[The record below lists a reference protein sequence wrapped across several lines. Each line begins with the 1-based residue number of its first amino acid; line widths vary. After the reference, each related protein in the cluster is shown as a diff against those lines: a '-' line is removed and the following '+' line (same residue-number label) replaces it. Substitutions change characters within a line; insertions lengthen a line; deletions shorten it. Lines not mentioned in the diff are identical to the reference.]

1 MRFFNCLIFI
11 ITCAL
16 IGCKNEEN
24 RVVINT
30 TSPDGHAFSF
40 MPIYEKGVTDI
51 TIYIAW
57 PMDWAYRETTNKAVP
72 FIGAQAILSGG
83 TADITPMELM
93 ESFNDKNSSGSLT
106 PTADYVFGQ
115 LSFPKEYREEVIKT
129 ASEMLHTPIFE
140 EKWIGRI
147 KQKITDNMARTYA
160 QTPNLLW
167 RVVRQATL
175 GDVPVNDYLNL
186 AD

>member
-1 MRFFNCLIFI
+1 MRFFNCMIFI

-24 RVVINT
+24 RVVIDT
-30 TSPDGHAFSF
+30 TSPEGHAFSF

-83 TADITPMELM
+83 TADIT
-93 ESFNDKNSSGSLT
+93 
-106 PTADYVFGQ
+106 
-115 LSFPKEYREEVIKT
+115 
-129 ASEMLHTPIFE
+129 
-140 EKWIGRI
+140 
-147 KQKITDNMARTYA
+147 
-160 QTPNLLW
+160 LW
-167 RVVRQATL
+167 
-175 GDVPVNDYLNL
+175 N
-186 AD
+186 

>member
-1 MRFFNCLIFI
+1 MIFI

-24 RVVINT
+24 RVVIDT
-30 TSPDGHAFSF
+30 TSPEGHAFSI

-72 FIGAQAILSGG
+72 FIGVQAILSGG
-83 TADITPMELM
+83 TADITPMDLM

-140 EKWIGRI
+140 KNGSDGSKSKSLII
-147 KQKITDNMARTYA
+147 
-160 QTPNLLW
+160 W
-167 RVVRQATL
+167 REPMPKRQICSGVWSVRR
-175 GDVPVNDYLNL
+175 P
-186 AD
+186 